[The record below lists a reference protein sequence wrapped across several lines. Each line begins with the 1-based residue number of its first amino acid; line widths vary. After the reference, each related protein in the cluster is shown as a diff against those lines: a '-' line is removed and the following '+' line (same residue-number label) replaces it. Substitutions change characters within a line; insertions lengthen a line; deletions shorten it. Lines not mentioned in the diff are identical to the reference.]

1 MPRRITPLVWR
12 INAYIILFTGLMAG
26 LVLCVVAFLMVRDA
40 TRTRHVD
47 HVANTVVGDVRAST
61 SALGGFEAIAGTA
74 VLRAPLTVQQT
85 YALGSGSKE
94 AGSTRNYFYFD
105 PSARSGHWLL
115 SDTQSVILSSSGL
128 PASARY
134 GDKAPAA
141 VAFVHQVVDKDTSG
155 DDRLSDADA
164 RHIAISAPDGTGY
177 RVLVRQADRMN
188 HATLLSPRQLLI
200 LYAQGTSLRAIEVD
214 PTDASA
220 PATEYEVPT
229 ALKQAAS
236 IGILP
241 TRNTADARSAQ

>member
-1 MPRRITPLVWR
+1 MPLRINNIVWR
-12 INAYIILFTGLMAG
+12 INAYIILFGVGLSA
-26 LVLCVVAFLMVRDA
+26 VLFYFLMIRDA
-40 TRTRHVD
+40 TRYRQVD
-47 HVANTVVGDVRAST
+47 HLANAVVVGDVRAST
-61 SALGGFEAIAGTA
+61 SALGVFEAIAGTA

-134 GDKAPAA
+134 GDKAQAA
-141 VAFVHQVVDKDTSG
+141 VVFVHQVVDKDTSG
-155 DDRLSDADA
+155 DDRLSDTDA
-164 RHIAISAPDGTGY
+164 RLIAISAPDGTGY

-220 PATEYEVPT
+220 PATEYEVRT
-229 ALKQAAS
+229 AL
-236 IGILP
+236 
-241 TRNTADARSAQ
+241 